1 MEYKRKIRS
10 KWPLVDAQVIRF
22 NHIVHELPQIDAFLR
37 KLKVDKITYRQDIH
51 FQEIMPVRQTR
62 NGVCFWLY
70 LGMLIRP
77 DGRVYP
83 CCGRGFGRF
92 SYGNILH
99 QSISEIQNN
108 KYYRFSRSLFTQH
121 FPTVYDDEMKNIPCL
136 SCKQFRIRA
145 KAADLR
151 RSISQPENY
160 GAETVIKRKWITDS
174 AQFRSMKRHASIENI
189 FFMAF

>member
-1 MEYKRKIRS
+1 MGEPLLNRNIFDMVRYARDNNISTCISTNFNTFAQGDLGALFGSKPTVLEPCLDGFTQDSYVLYRRGGNVDTVKKNIRLVMEYKRKIRS

-99 QSISEIQNN
+99 QSISEI
-108 KYYRFSRSLFTQH
+108 
-121 FPTVYDDEMKNIPCL
+121 
-136 SCKQFRIRA
+136 
-145 KAADLR
+145 
-151 RSISQPENY
+151 
-160 GAETVIKRKWITDS
+160 
-174 AQFRSMKRHASIENI
+174 
-189 FFMAF
+189 